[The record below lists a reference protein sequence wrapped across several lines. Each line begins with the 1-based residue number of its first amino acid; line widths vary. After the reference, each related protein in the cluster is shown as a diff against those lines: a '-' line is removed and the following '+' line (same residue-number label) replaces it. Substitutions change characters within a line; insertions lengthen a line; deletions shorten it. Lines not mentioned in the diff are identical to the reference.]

1 MYFNVNILRSLIILF
16 KKIDSSDNISEKAA
30 IELQQELTK
39 VFVDLEACDA
49 DKAPSRAAKILCGLG
64 FSPED
69 QKKPTKFAFWKL
81 NSFF

>member
-1 MYFNVNILRSLIILF
+1 MIKN
-16 KKIDSSDNISEKAA
+16 SDNISEKAQH
-30 IELQQELTK
+30 ELQQELTK

-69 QKKPTKFAFWKL
+69 QKKPTKFVFI
-81 NSFF
+81 F